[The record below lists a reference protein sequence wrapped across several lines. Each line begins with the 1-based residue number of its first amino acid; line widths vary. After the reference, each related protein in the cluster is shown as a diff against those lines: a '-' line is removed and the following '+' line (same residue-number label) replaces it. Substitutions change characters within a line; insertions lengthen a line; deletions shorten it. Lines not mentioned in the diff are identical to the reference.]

1 VCGILRKKQ
10 IGTVKY
16 KLMNNPKVSIIIPVY
31 NTEQYLRQC
40 LDSVINQTFKDIEII
55 VVNDNSTDGSY
66 DIIKE
71 YAKKDDRFIVINLI
85 QTKEQG
91 NARNEGL
98 KIAKGKY
105 ITFIDSDDWVR
116 NDFVEVLYNE
126 IERNDLDVVSASQYF
141 YDNLQK
147 QIVDMKVAPA
157 KVLNKCSVE
166 NLLIPK
172 VELFIIPVWQKIYRK
187 QFLDDNK
194 ITFKLC
200 WHEDDVFL
208 FETLIKTEKIKFI
221 DDKIYFYRINRENSS
236 VYGMNRDFTLFNA
249 FDELKKMLIENDKYE
264 EYKKIYYQYIS
275 TRTAIKLT
283 SLNLPFSKLISYY
296 NKFKSLYYNEE
307 FVNNFSI
314 AKLTV
319 MMKMVMILFYLCLK
333 FNMNYIVIGKFCRK
347 IKRIIKR
354 QS

>member
-1 VCGILRKKQ
+1 MVLRKKQ

-66 DIIKE
+66 NIIKE
-71 YAKKDDRFIVINLI
+71 YAKKDDRFIVINLA

-98 KIAKGKY
+98 KIAKGEY

-116 NDFVEVLYNE
+116 NDFVEVLYTE
-126 IERNDLDVVSASQYF
+126 IKRDDLDVISASQYF

-147 QIVDMKVAPA
+147 KVVDIKTIPA
-157 KVLNKCSVE
+157 KVLNKSDIE
-166 NLLIPK
+166 TLLIPEK
-172 VELFIIPVWQKIYRK
+172 EFFIIPVWQKIYKK

-194 ITFKLC
+194 IKFKLC
-200 WHEDDVFL
+200 WHEDNVFH
-208 FETLIKTEKIKFI
+208 FETLIKTTKIKFI

-236 VYGMNRDFTLFNA
+236 VYGLNRDFTLFNA

-275 TRTAIKLT
+275 ALTARKLV
-283 SLNLPFSKLISYY
+283 SLNLPFSKLTSYY

-314 AKLTV
+314 AKLTI
-319 MMKMVMILFYLCLK
+319 MLKIVMILFYLCLK
-333 FNMNYIVIGKFCRK
+333 FNMNYIVIGKFCRI
-347 IKRIIKR
+347 IKRIIKK
-354 QS
+354 